1 MAEKIRVLQV
11 TGSLRI
17 GGLETVAVNLYRFCD
32 RSKYAFDYVV
42 YGDAV
47 EPMEAVV
54 EQLGARVFHI
64 PYPHK
69 GLGAYMKALKKIM
82 AEHGPYDVVHSH
94 TLFNSGFVMLAAKQ
108 MKIPVRI
115 SHGHSDRR
123 NTKVSVPRR
132 LYNGAMRLLINRYTT
147 QKVACS
153 EGAGKYLFGRKF
165 DEKVYIIRNGVYVD
179 DFRYNPERAAKI
191 RAEFGWENNKII
203 GHIGRLAPVKN
214 QKWILQV
221 FALAYEKDPSLR
233 LLIAGDGELR
243 EALQAEIDRLG
254 LGGIAVLAGTRTDT
268 AALQSA
274 FDVYMMASFYEGVS
288 ISLIEAQSSGVNCL
302 SSDTAAT
309 PETRVSDCL
318 QLLPLS
324 APAERWAE
332 ALLTLAYKPR
342 SSDSWE
348 KVKESGY
355 DIVQIVGNASRLYG
369 G

>member
-1 MAEKIRVLQV
+1 MAEKIRILQV

-47 EPMEAVV
+47 EPMEATV
-54 EQLGARVFHI
+54 EELGGRVFHI

-69 GLGAYMKALKKIM
+69 GAGAYLKALKKVM
-82 AEHGPYDVVHSH
+82 ADYGPYDAVHSH
-94 TLFNSGFVMLAAKQ
+94 SLFNSGLVMLAAKQ

-123 NTKVSVPRR
+123 NTKVALPRR
-132 LYNGAMRLLINRYTT
+132 LYNGLMRMLINRYTT

-153 EGAGKYLFGRKF
+153 EGAGKYLFGKKF
-165 DEKVYIIRNGVYVD
+165 DEKVYIIRNGVCVD
-179 DFRYNPERAAKI
+179 DFRYSPEKAAKI
-191 RAEFGWENNKII
+191 KAEFGWENNKIV

-214 QKWILQV
+214 QKWILRV
-221 FALAYEKDPSLR
+221 FALAYQKDPSLR
-233 LLIAGDGELR
+233 LLIAGDGELK
-243 EALQAEIDRLG
+243 EQLQERIDRMG
-254 LGGIAVLAGTRTDT
+254 LSEVAVLAGTRTDT

-274 FDVYMMASFYEGVS
+274 FDVYMMASHYEGVS
-288 ISLIEAQSSGVNCL
+288 ISLIEAQASGVNCL

-309 PETRVSDCL
+309 PATRISECLHLLSLSD
-318 QLLPLS
+318 S
-324 APAERWAE
+324 AEAWAE
-332 ALLTLAYKPR
+332 KLLELTNKPR
-342 SSDSWE
+342 SADSWE

-355 DIVQIVGNASRLYG
+355 DIVQIVREASRLYG